1 MALSSVTSRLAS
13 LRLGLAGAG
22 LRRCS
27 SVAGAQQ
34 TLRSVSRVGTVIA
47 SKMDVEI
54 CNFWSTV
61 QICNSHLTVQDV
73 IDIQGEAEDRGY
85 QSSGPAGRGTEED

>member
-1 MALSSVTSRLAS
+1 MAFSSVTSRLAS

-54 CNFWSTV
+54 SNYDPLLEHCAD
-61 QICNSHLTVQDV
+61 L
-73 IDIQGEAEDRGY
+73 
-85 QSSGPAGRGTEED
+85 